1 MNTPRLLLS
10 PALAFLLAS
19 LVSSLALP
27 VAAQNLSQL
36 YEAALGFDAGI
47 LSAKLLYQANVAK
60 ADQARAA
67 IFPTV
72 GLNMAVNRSD
82 VTSPT
87 ASFDRGTFGNQS
99 ATIAASQP
107 LDRPANRLIAQQ
119 GTLAADLAQAQLA
132 SAGQDLIV
140 RVAQAYFDVLAASD
154 SLTLVRAQ
162 KAAVALQ
169 QASAERNFE
178 VGTATITDT
187 RDAQARLDLVLA
199 QEIAADNDLRVKQL
213 VLDQLTGQSGAA
225 PKPLRSPITLLSV
238 APDDVSVWVSQAVDT
253 HPVIVQAR
261 LGLEVAQLEARKATA
276 GHHPTLDLNGSY
288 TVLQNDGSASVAQDY
303 RTNVASIG
311 LSLNLPLFAGYAIQN
326 RAKETVALLDKASTD
341 LDAAKRTVTQAT
353 RTAFFGVQSGLGQ
366 VKALEAAEASSQVA
380 LDATRLGYQVG
391 VRINIDV
398 LNAQSLLYDTK
409 TRLAKA
415 RYDVLLGG
423 LKLRQAN
430 GSLQASDLSA
440 INGLL
445 AP

>member
-1 MNTPRLLLS
+1 
-10 PALAFLLAS
+10 
-19 LVSSLALP
+19 
-27 VAAQNLSQL
+27 
-36 YEAALGFDAGI
+36 
-47 LSAKLLYQANVAK
+47 
-60 ADQARAA
+60 
-67 IFPTV
+67 
-72 GLNMAVNRSD
+72 
-82 VTSPT
+82 
-87 ASFDRGTFGNQS
+87 
-99 ATIAASQP
+99 
-107 LDRPANRLIAQQ
+107 
-119 GTLAADLAQAQLA
+119 
-132 SAGQDLIV
+132 
-140 RVAQAYFDVLAASD
+140 
-154 SLTLVRAQ
+154 
-162 KAAVALQ
+162 
-169 QASAERNFE
+169 
-178 VGTATITDT
+178 
-187 RDAQARLDLVLA
+187 
-199 QEIAADNDLRVKQL
+199 
-213 VLDQLTGQSGAA
+213 
-225 PKPLRSPITLLSV
+225 
-238 APDDVSVWVSQAVDT
+238 VDT